1 MEHHFHAVP
10 AGYHARVPARS
21 ASTSPQGAVAGES
34 LAERIARCADLL
46 TAAERRVAETLL
58 GEGRLAAFGTVAEVA
73 QAAGAGVAT
82 VVRTAGKLGFD
93 GYSALQAE
101 ARREVADELAP
112 ASQRIHAEGGP
123 TDDLIRSTLDV
134 EIANLRRTFEGLDE
148 AEVDGFAD
156 DLADLRH
163 RVTVVAGE
171 AATGVASQFARDLAA
186 LRPDVVHVVGNE
198 VAIAAHLAQLS
209 DDDLIVVI
217 DLRRYDRWL
226 VEALQYGD
234 QRRLRRVVIT
244 DSVLSPLAGGA
255 HRCLVVGAVAT
266 GPFDSYVAAL
276 AVGNLMVAATAQR
289 LRRVAADRLA
299 RAEEAWKRLKAL
311 RDP

>member
-1 MEHHFHAVP
+1 MVP
-10 AGYHARVPARS
+10 
-21 ASTSPQGAVAGES
+21 GES

-46 TAAERRVAETLL
+46 TGAERRVAETLL

-112 ASQRIHAEGGP
+112 ASQRIHDEGGP
-123 TDDLIRSTLDV
+123 TGDLIGSTL
-134 EIANLRRTFEGLDE
+134 ELELANLRRTFEALDE
-148 AEVDGFAD
+148 LVVDGFAD
-156 DLADLRH
+156 DLSDLRH

-186 LRPDVVHVVGNE
+186 LRPDVVHISGNE

-209 DDDLIVVI
+209 DDDLIVVL

-226 VEALQYGD
+226 VEALQHAD

-255 HRCLVVGAVAT
+255 HRCLVVSAAAT

-276 AVGNLMVAATAQR
+276 AVGNLVVAATAQR

-299 RAEEAWKRLKAL
+299 RAEEAWQRMKAL
-311 RDP
+311 RGS